1 MYWVGILRCCV
12 IDDHQAFVITYYW
25 LGQTWHVILLCNRF
39 VDCWLLV
46 ASATFLE
53 ELLGVG
59 HMAMLGRF
67 RRRIAAAALSRWV
80 WKLKHQP
87 ITTAGNTCPSTNLTA
102 VCNTRLS
109 NSAVVGAPSSLL
121 HSCM

>member
-1 MYWVGILRCCV
+1 
-12 IDDHQAFVITYYW
+12 
-25 LGQTWHVILLCNRF
+25 
-39 VDCWLLV
+39 VDCWLLI

-80 WKLKHQP
+80 LWPKLDL
-87 ITTAGNTCPSTNLTA
+87 GLTM
-102 VCNTRLS
+102 VRLDD
-109 NSAVVGAPSSLL
+109 A
-121 HSCM
+121 